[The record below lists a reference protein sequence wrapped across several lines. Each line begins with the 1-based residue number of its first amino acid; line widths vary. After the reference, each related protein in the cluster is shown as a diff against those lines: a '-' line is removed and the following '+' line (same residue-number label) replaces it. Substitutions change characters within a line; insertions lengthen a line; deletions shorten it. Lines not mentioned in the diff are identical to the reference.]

1 LSAAV
6 PVSAPQF
13 GSEVRTISIV
23 AIAHAMSHFLQLFI
37 APLFPLL
44 KDDLGVSYT
53 ALGAVT
59 GLYYGVS
66 GICQTLSGF
75 ATDRFGAR
83 RVLLFGITLCV
94 AGALLVGFANSYEA
108 LIVAAIVGGIGN
120 SVFHPS
126 DFAILNSRVS
136 PARLGFAYSWHSMA
150 GNLGYAVAPLIS
162 VALAALLGWHGA
174 VLVAASVGALVL
186 GLAVY
191 NRDAL
196 EVAPTLGGGRHGRVA
211 DDIRILLSTPV
222 LMCFGYFLLIAFV
235 FIAMQAFSVTT
246 MVAMYGINVGLA
258 SAALTSYMA
267 GSAGG
272 IFVGGFVAARGW
284 RPDRVAASGM
294 GASAV
299 LMLLIGL
306 AVFPG
311 MLLPVI
317 LALAGFAGG
326 ITQPSRDLIVRQ
338 TTPKGSTGAVY
349 GFVYSGLD
357 LGSVLA
363 PVYFGWL
370 LDGGSAS
377 AVFISSAA
385 VLLVTILTVLNLP
398 TRSPT
403 DKPRPA

>member
-1 LSAAV
+1 LSAA
-6 PVSAPQF
+6 APAAPL
-13 GSEVRTISIV
+13 GTDARTISVV

-37 APLFPLL
+37 APLFPLI

-75 ATDRFGAR
+75 AVDRFGAR
-83 RVLLFGITLCV
+83 RVMIFGITLCV
-94 AGALLVGFANSYEA
+94 AGALLIGFAQSFEA
-108 LIVAAIVGGIGN
+108 LVFAAIVGGIGN

-136 PARLGFAYSWHSMA
+136 PGRLGFAYSWHSMA
-150 GNLGYAVAPLIS
+150 GSLGYAVAPLIS
-162 VALAALLGWHGA
+162 VALASQLGWHGA
-174 VLVAASVGALVL
+174 VYVAAAIGAAVLALV
-186 GLAVY
+186 VW
-191 NRDAL
+191 NNDAL
-196 EVAPTLGGGRHGRVA
+196 EVAPTRGKGKQGSVM
-211 DDIRILLSTPV
+211 DDIKILGSTPV

-235 FIAMQAFSVTT
+235 FIAMQAFGVTT
-246 MVAMYGINVGLA
+246 MISMYGISAALA

-284 RPDRVAASGM
+284 SPVKVAATGM
-294 GASAV
+294 GASAAIM
-299 LMLLIGL
+299 LMIGL
-306 AVFPG
+306 AWFPG
-311 MLLPVI
+311 VVLPLI

-326 ITQPSRDLIVRQ
+326 VTQPSRDLIVRQ

-357 LGSVLA
+357 LGSVVA
-363 PVYFGWL
+363 PVFFGWL
-370 LDGGSAS
+370 LDGGQAS
-377 AVFISSAA
+377 GVFLSSAL
-385 VLLVTILTVLNLP
+385 VLVITILTVLQLP
-398 TRSPT
+398 ARTR
-403 DKPRPA
+403 KEAA

>member
-1 LSAAV
+1 MTAAA
-6 PVSAPQF
+6 APLR
-13 GSEVRTISIV
+13 SDVRTISLV

-37 APLFPLL
+37 APLFPLI

-59 GLYYGVS
+59 GLYYGIS

-75 ATDRFGAR
+75 AVDRFGAR
-83 RVLLFGITLCV
+83 RVMIFGTTLCV
-94 AGALLVGFANSYEA
+94 AGALLVGFARSYEA
-108 LIVAAIVGGIGN
+108 LVFAAIIGGIGN

-136 PARLGFAYSWHSMA
+136 AARLGFGYSWHSMA
-150 GNLGYAVAPLIS
+150 GSLGYAVAPLIS
-162 VALAALLGWHGA
+162 VALAAVFDWHGA
-174 VLVAASVGALVL
+174 VYIAAAIGAVVL
-186 GLAVY
+186 ALIVY
-191 NRDAL
+191 NSDYL
-196 EVAPTLGGGRHGRVA
+196 EVAPTRGKGRQGRLV
-211 DDIRILLSTPV
+211 DDIKALVSAPV

-235 FIAMQAFSVTT
+235 FIAMQAFGVTT
-246 MVAMYGINVGLA
+246 MIAMYGISAGLA

-272 IFVGGFVAARGW
+272 IFIGGFVAAKGW
-284 RPDRVAASGM
+284 SPVKVAASGM
-294 GASAV
+294 AASATI
-299 LMLLIGL
+299 MMMIGL
-306 AVFPG
+306 AWFPG
-311 MLLPVI
+311 FALPLV

-357 LGSVLA
+357 LGSVVA

-370 LDGGSAS
+370 LDGGVAS
-377 AVFISSAA
+377 GVFLSCSL
-385 VLLVTILTVLNLP
+385 VLVITILTVLQLP
-398 TRSPT
+398 ARQP
-403 DKPRPA
+403 KEA

>member
-1 LSAAV
+1 MSA
-6 PVSAPQF
+6 VSPPLATDA
-13 GSEVRTISIV
+13 RTISLV

-44 KDDLGVSYT
+44 KEDLGVSYT
-53 ALGAVT
+53 ALGLVT

-66 GICQTLSGF
+66 GVCQTLSGF
-75 ATDRFGAR
+75 AADRFGAR
-83 RVLLFGITLCV
+83 RVLTFGVAMCV
-94 AGALLVGFANSYEA
+94 TGALLIGFARSYEA
-108 LIVAAIVGGIGN
+108 LAFAAIIGGIGN

-126 DFAILNSRVS
+126 DFAILNARVS
-136 PARLGFAYSWHSMA
+136 AARLGFAYSWHSMA
-150 GNLGYAVAPLIS
+150 GNLGYAVAPLVS
-162 VALAALLGWHGA
+162 VGLAGALGWHGA
-174 VLVAASVGALVL
+174 VFVAASIGAVVLALV
-186 GLAVY
+186 VY
-191 NRDAL
+191 NRDAI
-196 EVAPTLGGGRHGRVA
+196 EVPPTRGGGRQGRIVE
-211 DDIRILLSTPV
+211 DILVLLSAPV

-246 MVAMYGINVGLA
+246 MVAMYGISAGLA

-267 GSAGG
+267 GGAAG

-299 LMLLIGL
+299 VMFMIGM
-306 AVFPG
+306 AWFPG
-311 MLLPVI
+311 MLLPIV
-317 LALAGFAGG
+317 LAIAGFAAG
-326 ITQPSRDLIVRQ
+326 ITQPSRDLLVRQ

-377 AVFISSAA
+377 SVFLSSAL
-385 VLLVTILTVLNLP
+385 VLVVTILTVLQLP
-398 TRSPT
+398 ARAVN
-403 DKPRPA
+403 PA

>member
-1 LSAAV
+1 MSA
-6 PVSAPQF
+6 VSPPLATDA
-13 GSEVRTISIV
+13 RTISLV

-44 KDDLGVSYT
+44 KEDLGVSYT
-53 ALGAVT
+53 ALGLVT

-66 GICQTLSGF
+66 GVCQTLSGF
-75 ATDRFGAR
+75 AADRFGAR
-83 RVLLFGITLCV
+83 RVLTFGVAMCV
-94 AGALLVGFANSYEA
+94 TGALLIGFARSYEA
-108 LIVAAIVGGIGN
+108 LAFAAIIGGIGN

-126 DFAILNSRVS
+126 DFAILNARVS
-136 PARLGFAYSWHSMA
+136 AARLGFAYSWHSMA
-150 GNLGYAVAPLIS
+150 GNLGYAVAPLVS
-162 VALAALLGWHGA
+162 VGLAGALGWHGA
-174 VLVAASVGALVL
+174 VFVAASISAVVLALV
-186 GLAVY
+186 VY
-191 NRDAL
+191 NRDAI
-196 EVAPTLGGGRHGRVA
+196 EVPPTRGGGRQGRIVE
-211 DDIRILLSTPV
+211 DILVLLSAPV

-246 MVAMYGINVGLA
+246 MVAMYGISAGLA

-267 GSAGG
+267 GGAAG

-299 LMLLIGL
+299 VMFMIGM
-306 AVFPG
+306 AWFPG
-311 MLLPVI
+311 MLLPIV
-317 LALAGFAGG
+317 LAIAGFAAG
-326 ITQPSRDLIVRQ
+326 ITQPSRDLLVRQ

-377 AVFISSAA
+377 GVFLSSAL
-385 VLLVTILTVLNLP
+385 VLVVTILTVLQLP
-398 TRSPT
+398 ARAV
-403 DKPRPA
+403 KPA

>member
-1 LSAAV
+1 MTAAA
-6 PVSAPQF
+6 APLH
-13 GSEVRTISIV
+13 SDVRTISLV

-37 APLFPLL
+37 APLFPLI

-59 GLYYGVS
+59 GLYYGIS

-75 ATDRFGAR
+75 AVDRFGAR
-83 RVLLFGITLCV
+83 RVMIFGTTLCV
-94 AGALLVGFANSYEA
+94 AGALLVGFARSYEA
-108 LIVAAIVGGIGN
+108 LIFAAIIGGIGN

-136 PARLGFAYSWHSMA
+136 AARLGFGYSWHSMA
-150 GNLGYAVAPLIS
+150 GSLGYAVAPLIS
-162 VALAALLGWHGA
+162 VALAAVFDWHGA
-174 VLVAASVGALVL
+174 VYIAAGIGAAVL
-186 GLAVY
+186 ALIVY
-191 NRDAL
+191 NSDYL
-196 EVAPTLGGGRHGRVA
+196 EVAPTRGKGRQGRLV
-211 DDIRILLSTPV
+211 DDIKVLVSAPV

-235 FIAMQAFSVTT
+235 FIAMQAFGVTT
-246 MVAMYGINVGLA
+246 MIAMYGISAGLA

-272 IFVGGFVAARGW
+272 IFIGGFVAAKGW
-284 RPDRVAASGM
+284 SPVKVAASGM
-294 GASAV
+294 AASAT
-299 LMLLIGL
+299 MMMMIGL
-306 AVFPG
+306 AWFPG
-311 MLLPVI
+311 FALPLV

-357 LGSVLA
+357 LGSVVA

-370 LDGGSAS
+370 LDGGVAS
-377 AVFISSAA
+377 GVFLSCSL
-385 VLLVTILTVLNLP
+385 VLVITILTVLQLP
-398 TRSPT
+398 TR
-403 DKPRPA
+403 KPQEA

>member
-1 LSAAV
+1 MSATA
-6 PVSAPQF
+6 PVSAPPLATDA
-13 GSEVRTISIV
+13 RTISLV

-53 ALGAVT
+53 ALGLVT

-75 ATDRFGAR
+75 AADRFGAR
-83 RVLLFGITLCV
+83 RVLTFGITLCV
-94 AGALLVGFANSYEA
+94 TGAVLIGFARSYEA
-108 LIVAAIVGGIGN
+108 LIFAAIVGGIGN

-136 PARLGFAYSWHSMA
+136 TARLGFAYSWHSMA
-150 GNLGYAVAPLIS
+150 GNLGYAIAPLVS
-162 VALAALLGWHGA
+162 VGLAGALGWHGA
-174 VLVAASVGALVL
+174 VFVAASVGAVVLALV
-186 GLAVY
+186 VY

-196 EVAPTLGGGRHGRVA
+196 EVAPTRGGEKHGRVI
-211 DDIRILLSTPV
+211 DDVKVLLSAPV
-222 LMCFGYFLLIAFV
+222 MMCFGYFLLIAFV

-246 MVAMYGINVGLA
+246 MVAVYGVSAGLA

-267 GSAGG
+267 GGAGG

-284 RPDRVAASGM
+284 PPDRVAASGM
-294 GASAV
+294 GASA
-299 LMLLIGL
+299 LIMFAIGL
-306 AVFPG
+306 AWFPG
-311 MLLPVI
+311 ILLPAI
-317 LALAGFAGG
+317 LAIAGFASG
-326 ITQPSRDLIVRQ
+326 ITQPSRDLLVRQ

-363 PVYFGWL
+363 PVFFGWL
-370 LDGGSAS
+370 LDAGSS
-377 AVFISSAA
+377 RWVFLSSAA
-385 VLLVTILTVLNLP
+385 VLVVTILTVLQLP
-398 TRSPT
+398 ARS
-403 DKPRPA
+403 RHQAV

>member
-1 LSAAV
+1 MSATA
-6 PVSAPQF
+6 APLANDA
-13 GSEVRTISIV
+13 RTISLV

-59 GLYYGVS
+59 GLYYAIS

-75 ATDRFGAR
+75 AVDRFGAR
-83 RVLLFGITLCV
+83 RVLIFGATLCV
-94 AGALLVGFANSYEA
+94 VGALLVGFAHSYEA
-108 LIVAAIVGGIGN
+108 LIFAAIIGGVGN

-126 DFAILNSRVS
+126 DFAILNGRVS
-136 PARLGFAYSWHSMA
+136 PGRLGFAYSWHSMA
-150 GNLGYAVAPLIS
+150 GSLGYAVAPLIS
-162 VALAALLGWHGA
+162 VALAAAFGWHGA
-174 VLVAASVGALVL
+174 VYIAAAMGACVLALVVL
-186 GLAVY
+186 NGDY
-191 NRDAL
+191 L
-196 EVAPTLGGGRHGRVA
+196 EVAPTRGKGRQGRLV
-211 DDIRILLSTPV
+211 DDIKVLGSVPV

-235 FIAMQAFSVTT
+235 FIAMQAFGVTT
-246 MVAMYGINVGLA
+246 MIAMDGISAGLA

-267 GSAGG
+267 GSAAG

-284 RPDRVAASGM
+284 KPTHVAASGM
-294 GASAV
+294 GASAT
-299 LMLLIGL
+299 LMFLIGMGL
-306 AVFPG
+306 FPG
-311 MLLPVI
+311 IALPLI

-326 ITQPSRDLIVRQ
+326 MTQPSRDLIVRQ

-357 LGSVLA
+357 LGSVVA

-377 AVFISSAA
+377 GVFLSSAA
-385 VLLVTILTVLNLP
+385 VLVVTILTVLQLP
-398 TRSPT
+398 ARTPKEAT
-403 DKPRPA
+403 

>member
-1 LSAAV
+1 MSATAA
-6 PVSAPQF
+6 SAPL
-13 GSEVRTISIV
+13 GSDVRTISLV

-59 GLYYGVS
+59 GLFYGVS

-75 ATDRFGAR
+75 AADRFGAR
-83 RVLLFGITLCV
+83 RVLIFGTTLCV
-94 AGALLVGFANSYEA
+94 AGAVLVGFARSYEA
-108 LIVAAIVGGIGN
+108 LVFAAIVGGIGN

-136 PARLGFAYSWHSMA
+136 PGRLGFAYSWHSMA
-150 GNLGYAVAPLIS
+150 GSLGYAVAPLVS
-162 VALAALLGWHGA
+162 VALASALGWHGA
-174 VLVAASVGALVL
+174 VLVAAAIGAAV
-186 GLAVY
+186 LAVIVY
-191 NRDAL
+191 NSDAL
-196 EVAPTLGGGRHGRVA
+196 EVAPTRGGGRQGRVV
-211 DDIRILLSTPV
+211 DDIKVLGSAPV

-235 FIAMQAFSVTT
+235 FIAMQAFGVAT
-246 MVAMYGINVGLA
+246 MISMYGISAGLA
-258 SAALTSYMA
+258 SAALTAYMA
-267 GSAGG
+267 GSAAG

-284 RPDRVAASGM
+284 SPVRVAATGM
-294 GASAV
+294 GASAA
-299 LMLLIGL
+299 LMLMIGL
-306 AVFPG
+306 AWFPG
-311 MLLPVI
+311 LVLPLV
-317 LALAGFAGG
+317 LAVAGFAGG

-357 LGSVLA
+357 LGSVIA

-377 AVFISSAA
+377 GVFLSSAL
-385 VLLVTILTVLNLP
+385 VLVITILTVLQLP
-398 TRSPT
+398 GRMP
-403 DKPRPA
+403 KPAS

>member
-1 LSAAV
+1 
-6 PVSAPQF
+6 VSATLPASAPPL
-13 GSEVRTISIV
+13 GTDARTISLV

-44 KDDLGVSYT
+44 KDELGVSYT

-59 GLYYGVS
+59 GLFFAIS

-75 ATDRFGAR
+75 AVDRFGAR
-83 RVLLFGITLCV
+83 RVLIFGTTLCV
-94 AGALLVGFANSYEA
+94 IGAVLVGLAPSYEA
-108 LIVAAIVGGIGN
+108 LIVAAVIGGIGN

-136 PARLGFAYSWHSMA
+136 PGRLGFGYSWHSMA
-150 GNLGYAVAPLIS
+150 GNLGYAVSPLLS
-162 VALAALLGWHGA
+162 VALAAMMGWHHA
-174 VLVAASVGALVL
+174 VLVAAAVGGVVLLLLVF
-186 GLAVY
+186 
-191 NRDAL
+191 NKDAL
-196 EVAPTLGGGRHGRVA
+196 EVAPTRGKGRQGRVI
-211 DDIRILLSTPV
+211 DDIKVLGSAPV
-222 LMCFGYFLLIAFV
+222 MMCFAYFLLIAFV
-235 FIAMQAFSVTT
+235 FIAMQAFGVTT
-246 MVAMYGINVGLA
+246 MISMYGISPALA

-267 GSAGG
+267 GSAAG

-284 RPDRVAASGM
+284 RPDRVAAGGM

-299 LMLLIGL
+299 VMFLIGVAWFPGVVLPILL
-306 AVFPG
+306 AV
-311 MLLPVI
+311 
-317 LALAGFAGG
+317 AGFASG

-357 LGSVLA
+357 LGSVVA

-377 AVFISSAA
+377 GVFLSSAA
-385 VLLVTILTVLNLP
+385 VLVVTIITVLQLP
-398 TRSPT
+398 ARA
-403 DKPRPA
+403 PAPA